1 MDIPPPAKTLAAFIF
16 SAILTMR
23 ITGFCLAILFCLSV
37 ISSRAQDTT
46 WYGAINDNSPR
57 RINSI
62 TIKTDSGWRMTNYY
76 ASGKISSASLFVDD
90 SCTIPEGDRVYY
102 TTSGKISR
110 RVHFEDGKA
119 SGNDAYYYDNGKVL
133 ASGVNRNG
141 APDGEWKAWYRSG
154 KPAAKVV
161 FSDGKQT
168 EANFYGEDGSARKDE
183 KAFFRES
190 TYPGGTS
197 ALYEYLDKN
206 IQYPASA
213 FVYNVQ
219 GVVVLQFRVTKE
231 GNTVDLEIIQGVDPA
246 LDKEA
251 YRVVSGMRSWEPA
264 RIGGIPI
271 DTYQRLPIQFKQ

>member
-1 MDIPPPAKTLAAFIF
+1 
-16 SAILTMR
+16 MR
-23 ITGFCLAILFCLSV
+23 ISNLYLPLLCCLLFKAG
-37 ISSRAQDTT
+37 RAQDTT
-46 WYGAINDNSPR
+46 WYGAVNDKSPR

-76 ASGKISSASLFVDD
+76 ASGKISSVNLFADD
-90 SCTIPEGDRVYY
+90 SCTVPKGDRVYY
-102 TTSGKISR
+102 TTSGKVSR

-119 SGNDAYYYDNGKVL
+119 AGNDAYYYDNGKML
-133 ASGVNRNG
+133 ASGVNRDG

-154 KPAAKVV
+154 KPAAKVI
-161 FSDGKQT
+161 FSGGKQA
-168 EANFYGEDGSARKDE
+168 EADFYDEDGSARKDMN
-183 KAFFRES
+183 AFFQGS
-190 TYPGGTS
+190 AYPGGTS

-251 YRVVSGMRSWEPA
+251 YRVVSGMRPWEPA
-264 RIGGIPI
+264 RIGGIPV